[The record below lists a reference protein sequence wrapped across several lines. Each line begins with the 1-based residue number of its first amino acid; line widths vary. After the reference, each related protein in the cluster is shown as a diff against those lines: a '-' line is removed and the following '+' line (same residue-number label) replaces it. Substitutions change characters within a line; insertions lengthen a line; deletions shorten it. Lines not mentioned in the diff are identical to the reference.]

1 MSIGIVLLL
10 VLAVVLICI
19 GLAFIYAWHKSPSNY
34 EGATSGEIAKY
45 LRKNDRNALLGIL
58 FVYWTV
64 AAGIIAYVILSI
76 RSG

>member
-1 MSIGIVLLL
+1 MSIGIVLLF

-19 GLAFIYAWHKSPSNY
+19 GFIFIYAWHKSPSNY
-34 EGATSGEIAKY
+34 EGAASAEIAKY
-45 LRKNDRNALLGIL
+45 LRKNDRNALLGVL

-64 AAGIIAYVILSI
+64 ALAILLYCFNSI